1 MSNHS
6 GCCSSRAAK
15 ILYRPF
21 MVAAFVVIT
30 AMVAAAQTSINFE
43 APTYTLG
50 NPNGQDGWVFTGP
63 YDVAVSSSL
72 GTAGFGAQSFR
83 ISNASTSGGFGDW
96 AFSKS
101 IFNEAGEAGA
111 DNAAL
116 SGGVRMSR
124 FVARYSIA
132 SAVPGSQQVGL
143 QFSTAADRGDG
154 ARMTYLRYE
163 DQPDGIHVLFDDYK
177 DNAPFGGAIGDS
189 LGCQMLLEDGFVE
202 TDIATLD
209 RTVPHLIEM
218 VVEFVAGPRNDIVK
232 VYVDGV
238 LMITGTT
245 WEDYFRYCEGNPPRT
260 VDSLIFQARTG
271 SGTAP
276 GTLGNGFL
284 IDNMTLDSGPV
295 ANIVNIGAGS
305 LTATPNYTQ
314 WFWWNDETDAID
326 NSLGSFVTG
335 PGTPP
340 YGTGSAQTSVSGS
353 QRRNLATYQFA
364 GTPLAAI
371 GTLKFSTYNPSAGNG
386 GAANRSGYLQF
397 NVDFDGSDTWQRR
410 LLFQPAING
419 TVIQDTWQE
428 WDTIGDGTKLWH
440 YSGSTWPGTALPG
453 SSPRTWNDILTSYP
467 GVRIRV
473 TDSWFGVRV
482 GNPYPDGYTENIDGI
497 KFGTATS
504 LTIFNF
510 DPLPPIT
517 WVDDSWTGSAPGSD
531 PDGPGPA
538 TSFGYDAFATIQGG
552 INGVDGGGTVNVAV
566 GTYNEDVLVNK
577 VVDLVGAGPAGV
589 NVIGPIGGV
598 AGSTMTVS
606 ASGAEISGFTIT
618 RAGNNLADWND
629 PNLNSACIAWIGV
642 AFTGI
647 NIHDNYITGCRTG
660 IDVNNSSGNTIHRN
674 RIDSNRT
681 GLIFRNQT
689 DSTTFTENEVT
700 NNWTVGVL
708 FLDASSG
715 SNSPVQTALTS
726 TFFNNNISG
735 NWYGQI
741 VDRQTGG
748 SLPAPGTTNLKNFSG
763 NWYGTATPVVSIAN
777 SAEPGYSALI
787 PVAYGGSSVPPGG
800 QPDILG
806 PASANFD
813 YSPFLATGGDITP
826 GTYGFQGSFSQLN
839 VSPGSA
845 QTQPISKLQE
855 ANDLMVAP
863 GTLSVPAGVYPGSV
877 DINKAIH
884 IKGSFT
890 VGGTFTLSNAGAQV
904 SPGTSPGIINS
915 GSLSLTSGSTVNI
928 EINGPNVGSQYD
940 QLNVTGTVDLGGATL
955 NTTLGYTPTAGHSY
969 TIVNNDG
976 SDAVTGTFAGMP
988 EGTVFYEGAHS
999 FKISYVGGTGN
1010 DVVITSVVYCN
1021 TVSISTGI
1029 TTLTGVSVNV
1039 PINVDDTTGKGLY
1052 STDYTLT
1059 YNPAVINA
1067 PVVSLGTVSAGSVLT
1082 VNDLTPGTLII
1093 SIFQSTPWTG
1103 AGTLANVSFSVPG
1116 LPGTSSPVTFSAF
1129 KFNEGTQCLT
1139 TSNGL
1144 VTVIGGTITGTVTY
1158 GNALSGPLPPRYVPN
1173 ATINGSGPTP
1183 VSTTSSAVGCPIAPC
1198 GTYSLSGFDGGNY
1211 TRSAS
1216 KTGGIPAVTITSF
1229 DSSRIAQHVV
1239 GLVPFIGPNQPT
1251 VADVSG
1257 TGGVTS
1263 FDAALIARYVVSLP
1277 GSGTTG
1283 NWTFSPSYGPSTV
1296 YANITGEDYVALLMG
1311 DVTGNWDWPA
1321 AHPGG
1326 RMALGER
1333 PRLPTLTAPTMTAR
1347 SGMAFTVPLRVA
1359 NVVDQEVTAYQFNVR
1374 YDSTVIR
1381 PAADPIRLASTVS
1394 DGMVATVNA
1403 EEPGLL
1409 RVAVFSALPLT
1420 ADGVLANLRFV
1431 AVGHAGTATSLTWED
1446 ALINEGTPGHRAV
1459 DGQVSIIAG
1468 PTDLDETGLAG
1479 RLLTATGEPV
1489 ALAAVTITDSMG
1501 VTHTSYSDKAGNFRF
1516 DGVQLGESYTV
1527 SVVADRY
1534 TFTPITVSVVDA
1546 VTLIDLIA
1554 QP

>member
-1 MSNHS
+1 
-6 GCCSSRAAK
+6 
-15 ILYRPF
+15 
-21 MVAAFVVIT
+21 
-30 AMVAAAQTSINFE
+30 
-43 APTYTLG
+43 
-50 NPNGQDGWVFTGP
+50 
-63 YDVAVSSSL
+63 
-72 GTAGFGAQSFR
+72 
-83 ISNASTSGGFGDW
+83 
-96 AFSKS
+96 
-101 IFNEAGEAGA
+101 
-111 DNAAL
+111 
-116 SGGVRMSR
+116 
-124 FVARYSIA
+124 
-132 SAVPGSQQVGL
+132 
-143 QFSTAADRGDG
+143 
-154 ARMTYLRYE
+154 MT
-163 DQPDGIHVLFDDYK
+163 
-177 DNAPFGGAIGDS
+177 
-189 LGCQMLLEDGFVE
+189 
-202 TDIATLD
+202 
-209 RTVPHLIEM
+209 
-218 VVEFVAGPRNDIVK
+218 
-232 VYVDGV
+232 
-238 LMITGTT
+238 
-245 WEDYFRYCEGNPPRT
+245 
-260 VDSLIFQARTG
+260 
-271 SGTAP
+271 
-276 GTLGNGFL
+276 
-284 IDNMTLDSGPV
+284 V
-295 ANIVNIGAGS
+295 ANIVNVGAGS

-314 WFWWNDETDAID
+314 WFWWNDETDTID

-335 PGTPP
+335 PGTAP
-340 YGTGSAQTSVSGS
+340 YGTGSAQTSVSGT

-371 GTLKFSTYNPSAGNG
+371 GKLRYSTYNPSAGNG
-386 GAANRSGYLQF
+386 GSASRSGYLQF

-410 LLFQPAING
+410 IFFVPSING
-419 TVIQDTWQE
+419 AVIQDTWQE
-428 WDTIGDGTKLWH
+428 WDTIGNGTTLWL
-440 YSGSTWPGTALPG
+440 YSGATWPGTAIPG
-453 SSPRTWNDILTSYP
+453 TTARTWNDILTSYP

-482 GNPYPDGYTENIDGI
+482 GEPYPDGYTENIDGL
-497 KFGTATS
+497 KFGTASS

-510 DPLPPIT
+510 DPLPPVT

-552 INGVDGGGTVNVAV
+552 IDGVDGSGDVYVAT
-566 GTYNEDVLVNK
+566 GTYGEANANKAGVKIHGAGVDSSIIIGSHSSGTSNTLLINASGVLV
-577 VVDLVGAGPAGV
+577 
-589 NVIGPIGGV
+589 
-598 AGSTMTVS
+598 
-606 ASGAEISGFTIT
+606 EGFTIT
-618 RAGNNLADWND
+618 RSGNT
-629 PNLNSACIAWIGV
+629 SALWASNVKNQGVSISAPGTGSTLRNCKITGNRNGIYIGQSSDGNTIYRNIIDDNR
-642 AFTGI
+642 TGI
-647 NIHDNYITGCRTG
+647 HVVDNDGSVITENYITNNWTMGFLYRSEGGAGPTG
-660 IDVNNSSGNTIHRN
+660 IDVHNNYI
-674 RIDSNRT
+674 
-681 GLIFRNQT
+681 Q
-689 DSTTFTENEVT
+689 
-700 NNWTVGVL
+700 
-708 FLDASSG
+708 
-715 SNSPVQTALTS
+715 
-726 TFFNNNISG
+726 G
-735 NWYGQI
+735 NWYSDI
-741 VDRQTGG
+741 EFREPATGG
-748 SLPAPGTTNLKNFSG
+748 NMNFSG
-763 NWYGTATPVVSIAN
+763 NYLGAAPTRVTTPSG
-777 SAEPGYSALI
+777 EPGYLAQI
-787 PVAYGGSSVPPGG
+787 PSHFPGG
-800 QPDILG
+800 AATAPGSHPTIAG
-806 PASANFD
+806 VESARVD
-813 YSPFLATGGDITP
+813 YSPYLNNSGDTAP
-826 GTYGFQGSFSQLN
+826 GTPGFQGDFSSLS
-839 VSPGSA
+839 VTLDGAHVPPPTSR
-845 QTQPISKLQE
+845 LQE
-855 ANDLMVAP
+855 ANDLMSAGG
-863 GTLSVPAGVYPGSV
+863 GTLNVPAGTYPGDV
-877 DINKAIH
+877 NITKALH
-884 IKGSFT
+884 VKGSFT
-890 VGGTFTLSNAGAQV
+890 IGGTFTLSNAGAQV

-915 GSLSLTSGSTVNI
+915 GSLTLTGGSTVNI

-969 TIVNNDG
+969 TIVNND
-976 SDAVTGTFAGMP
+976 SADAVTGIFAGMP
-988 EGTVFYEGAHS
+988 EGTVFYEGPHS

-1029 TTLTGVSVNV
+1029 TSLTGVSVNV

-1082 VNDLTPGTLII
+1082 VNDLTPGVLII

-1103 AGTLANVSFSVPG
+1103 AGTLANVSFTAVG

-1144 VTVIGGTITGTVTY
+1144 VTIIGGTITGTVTY
-1158 GNALSGPLPPRYVPN
+1158 GNALSGPAPPRYVPN

-1183 VSTTSSAVGCPIAPC
+1183 VSTTSSAVACPLPPC
-1198 GTYSLSGFDGGNY
+1198 GTYSLSGFVAGSY

-1239 GLVPFIGPNQPT
+1239 GLVPFIGPNQAT

-1263 FDAALIARYVVSLP
+1263 FDAALIARYVVALP

-1283 NWTFSPSYGPSTV
+1283 NWIFTPTSYGPSTV
-1296 YANITGEDYVALLMG
+1296 YANITGEDYTALLMG

-1326 RMALGER
+1326 RMSLGER

-1359 NVVDQEVTAYQFNVR
+1359 NVVDQEVTSYQFNVR

-1431 AVGHAGTATSLTWED
+1431 AVGHAGTATSLVWED
-1446 ALINEGTPGHRAV
+1446 ALINEGTPGHRSV

-1468 PTDLDETGLAG
+1468 ATDLDDTGLAG

-1489 ALAAVTITDSMG
+1489 AFAAVTITDSMG
-1501 VTHTSYSDKAGNFRF
+1501 VMHTSYSDKAGQFRF
-1516 DGVQLGESYTV
+1516 DGVQLGETYTV

-1534 TFTPITVSVVDA
+1534 TFTPITVSVVDT
-1546 VTLIDLIA
+1546 VMIIDLIA

>member
-1 MSNHS
+1 MSNIFFGS
-6 GCCSSRAAK
+6 RARSSRLFRFTGIAALLA
-15 ILYRPF
+15 ILAFVASASPPVVQWFQGFEVDNVWSPSPANDPVRVPSGTGGITSKTGAF
-21 MVAAFVVIT
+21 HAEVAAGKSTRWGGYNSVFPTNGYTTSVDIYLDMAGGWANDRRFDWSSAINMPDGVTHRRDFVISGGYYSD
-30 AMVAAAQTSINFE
+30 A
-43 APTYTLG
+43 
-50 NPNGQDGWVFTGP
+50 GP
-63 YDVAVSSSL
+63 YGSGPRFV
-72 GTAGFGAQSFR
+72 F
-83 ISNASTSGGFGDW
+83 NASTTT
-96 AFSKS
+96 
-101 IFNEAGEAGA
+101 
-111 DNAAL
+111 
-116 SGGVRMSR
+116 
-124 FVARYSIA
+124 
-132 SAVPGSQQVGL
+132 PGW
-143 QFSTAADRGDG
+143 
-154 ARMTYLRYE
+154 
-163 DQPDGIHVLFDDYK
+163 
-177 DNAPFGGAIGDS
+177 
-189 LGCQMLLEDGFVE
+189 
-202 TDIATLD
+202 
-209 RTVPHLIEM
+209 
-218 VVEFVAGPRNDIVK
+218 PRN
-232 VYVDGV
+232 
-238 LMITGTT
+238 
-245 WEDYFRYCEGNPPRT
+245 P
-260 VDSLIFQARTG
+260 AR
-271 SGTAP
+271 
-276 GTLGNGFL
+276 
-284 IDNMTLDSGPV
+284 GPV
-295 ANIVNIGAGS
+295 AVYVTGWYTMRHTFLPGPGGVLIVKMEVITPSGTVAGTWSESDPTDIIGTTVGGNRYGWMVTNTFGTLFAMDNAERADLAGPEIINAGYS
-305 LTATPNYTQ
+305 SPFSNPGA
-314 WFWWNDETDAID
+314 WFIYNDETDTID
-326 NSLGSFVTG
+326 NSLGSLVTG

-340 YGTGSAQTSVSGS
+340 IGTGSSQISVSGS
-353 QRRNLATYQFA
+353 QRRNLATYQLS
-364 GTPLAAI
+364 GTHLASI
-371 GTLKFSTYNPSAGNG
+371 TELKFSTYNPSAGNG
-386 GAANRSGYLQF
+386 GSASRSGYLQF
-397 NVDFDGSDTWQRR
+397 NVDFNGSDTWQRR
-410 LLFQPAING
+410 IGYVPSQNG
-419 TVIQDTWQE
+419 AVIQDTWQE
-428 WDTIGDGTKLWH
+428 WDAISGGGAMWF
-440 YSGSTWPGTALPG
+440 YSGPTWPAGIGEPGTTPG
-453 SSPRTWNDILTSYP
+453 STLKSWSTILSTYP
-467 GVRIRV
+467 GVRMRT
-473 TDSWFGVRV
+473 TDSFFGVRV
-482 GNPYPDGYTENIDGI
+482 GDPYPDGYTENIDAI
-497 KFGTATS
+497 KIRTPS
-504 LTIFNF
+504 IYKYFNF
-510 DPLPPIT
+510 DQLPPVT
-517 WVDDSWTGSAPGSD
+517 WVDDSWVGTTPGTD
-531 PDGPGPA
+531 PDGAGPA
-538 TSFGYDAFATIQGG
+538 SNFGYDAFATIQGG
-552 INGVDGGGTVNVAV
+552 IDGVSVGGTVNVAV

-598 AGSTMTVS
+598 AGSTMTVT

-642 AFTGI
+642 ALSGI

-674 RIDSNRT
+674 VIDSNRT

-708 FLDASSG
+708 FLDASG
-715 SNSPVQTALTS
+715 GTNVPVQTALTS
-726 TFFNNNISG
+726 SFFNNNISG

-777 SAEPGYSALI
+777 SAEPGYGALI
-787 PVAYGGSSVPPGG
+787 PVAYGGTSVPPGG

-813 YSPFLATGGDITP
+813 YSPFLAVGGDIAP

-863 GTLSVPAGVYPGSV
+863 GTLNVPAGVYPGSV

-884 IKGSFT
+884 VKGSFT

-915 GSLSLTSGSTVNI
+915 GSLTLTAGSTVNI
-928 EINGPNVGSQYD
+928 EINGNIAGVLHD

-976 SDAVTGTFAGMP
+976 SDAVTGIFAGMP
-988 EGTVFYEGAHS
+988 EGTVFFEGPHS

-1029 TTLTGVSVNV
+1029 TSLTGASVNV

-1059 YNPAVINA
+1059 YDPAVINA
-1067 PVVSLGTVSAGSVLT
+1067 PVVSLGTVSTGSVLT
-1082 VNDLTPGTLII
+1082 VNGTTPGVLII

-1103 AGTLANVSFSVPG
+1103 AGTLANVSFTAVG

-1144 VTVIGGTITGTVTY
+1144 VTIIGGTITGTVTY
-1158 GNALSGPLPPRYVPN
+1158 GNALSGPAPPRYVPN

-1198 GTYSLSGFDGGNY
+1198 GTYSLSGFVAGSY

-1239 GLVPFIGPNQPT
+1239 GLVPFIGPNQAT

-1263 FDAALIARYVVSLP
+1263 FDASLIARYVVALP

-1283 NWTFSPSYGPSTV
+1283 NWVFTPTSYGPSTV
-1296 YANITGEDYVALLMG
+1296 YANITGEDYTALLMG

-1359 NVVDQEVTAYQFNVR
+1359 NVVDQEVTSYQFNVR

-1431 AVGHAGTATSLTWED
+1431 AVGHAGTATSLVWED
-1446 ALINEGTPGHRAV
+1446 ALINEGTPGHRSV
-1459 DGQVSIIAG
+1459 DGQISIIAG
-1468 PTDLDETGLAG
+1468 ATDLDDTDLAG

-1489 ALAAVTITDSMG
+1489 AFAAVTITDSMG
-1501 VTHTSYSDKAGNFRF
+1501 ITHTSYSDKAGQFRF
-1516 DGVQLGESYTV
+1516 DGVQLGETYTV